1 MDINDFRGLITAIV
15 FLAFIGVS
23 IWAFSKRKKKSFE
36 QNARIPFNDEVTHE
50 EKRK

>member
-1 MDINDFRGLITAIV
+1 MDINDFRGLITAVV

-23 IWAFSKRKKKSFE
+23 FWAFSKRKKSSFE